1 MGERAAI
8 VWLLGIALQ
17 CLRTHNQRPQVCI
30 DDRSIPHA
38 SDVSQPVVASLL
50 PAWCPVKQRQPWRFS
65 SA

>member
-50 PAWCPVKQRQPWRFS
+50 PAWCPVK
-65 SA
+65 